1 MDFKSLPVPQQL
13 RVKRQTLRND
23 VVAALIMAIVAIPN
37 GLGGSVLAGVNPVH
51 GLYSLVI
58 GTPVAAIFTG
68 SVIMAVDATSATALM
83 TREALAGIP
92 SGQQVAALV
101 MLVILVGLFQIAFGL
116 LRLGSLTRF
125 ISNAVMTGF
134 LTGIA
139 TLTILGQVDDLTGY
153 ASPYSNRVIRL
164 FDTLAHPGQI
174 DLPTFL
180 IGLTTIAAILLLN
193 RVRLGRYAFPVALLL
208 AAVAVPLLGLES
220 VHLVGQEAAIPRS
233 LPTWHLP
240 DPGLIPAMLF
250 PALAIAITAVV
261 QASGVSQIYPNPDG
275 RYPDVSRDFT
285 GQGIGNFAT
294 GLFAGL
300 PVGGSLSGTAMITSV
315 GGQSRWANI
324 LTGVFV
330 AIALLFLAPLIG
342 RLPNT
347 ALAGM
352 LIVVGFSMYNPR
364 RIQFA
369 WKTGPTS
376 LAVMLITF
384 AGTLLMPIQY
394 AVFLGVAL
402 HVLINLY
409 QSSERVRLMRLV
421 LQDDGGLA
429 EAAPPAALSDGEVVV
444 LQPVGSLFFAGASEL
459 EKLLPEVGKAH
470 GAVVIL
476 RLRPYD
482 EVGST
487 FLGVVDRYLARL
499 QANDGCLML
508 AGVSPRVMAQL
519 QKTGIGDHI
528 GQHNIYLAGPR
539 FGDALLVAIQDG
551 RAWTEEHRAGG
562 NITPGQVAHQ
572 LAGDGGEA

>member
-1 MDFKSLPVPQQL
+1 MDFNSLPVPRQL
-13 RVKRQTLRND
+13 RVQRQTLRND
-23 VVAALIMAIVAIPN
+23 LVAALIMAIVAIPN

-58 GTPVAAIFTG
+58 GTPVAAVFTG

-92 SGQQVAALV
+92 AGRQVAALV
-101 MLVILVGLFQIAFGL
+101 MLVVLVGLFQIAFGL

-153 ASPYSNRVIRL
+153 ASAYSNRVMRL
-164 FDTLAHPGQI
+164 FDTLVNAGQI
-174 DLPTFL
+174 DRPTLL
-180 IGLTTIAAILLLN
+180 IGLATIAAIVLLN
-193 RVRLGRYAFPVALLL
+193 RGRLGRYAFPVALLL
-208 AAVAVPLLGLES
+208 ATAAVPLLGLES
-220 VHLVGQEAAIPRS
+220 VHLVGQGAAIPRS
-233 LPTWHLP
+233 LPSWHMP
-240 DPGLIPAMLF
+240 DLGLIPEMLF

-261 QASGVSQIYPNPDG
+261 QASGVSQSYPNPDG
-275 RYPDVSRDFT
+275 RYPDVSRDFI

-324 LTGVFV
+324 FTGVFV

-421 LQDDGGLA
+421 PQDDGGLA
-429 EAAPPAALSDGEVVV
+429 EAAPPAALGDGEVVV
-444 LQPVGSLFFAGASEL
+444 LQPVGSLFFAGAAEL
-459 EKLLPEVGKAH
+459 EKLLPEVGAAR

-487 FLGVVDRYLARL
+487 FLGVVERYAARL
-499 QANDGCLML
+499 AANDGRLML
-508 AGVSPRVMAQL
+508 AGVSPKALEQL
-519 QKTGIGDHI
+519 QRTGTTNTI
-528 GQHNIYLAGPR
+528 GQDNIFPANTKL
-539 FGDALLVAIQDG
+539 GDALMAAIQSG
-551 RAWTEEHRAGG
+551 REW
-562 NITPGQVAHQ
+562 
-572 LAGDGGEA
+572 LGEKEQK